1 MILSFKDRT
10 TEDIY
15 NGEDTKAARS
25 FPRTIWKVAAR
36 ELDMINAA
44 RDVQDLKVPP
54 GNRLETLKGDRRG
67 WYSIRI
73 NDQFRIVFQWKEG
86 NAKDVEIVDYH

>member
-1 MILSFKDRT
+1 MILNFQDRT

-15 NGEDTKAARS
+15 NGDDTKAARS
-25 FPRTIWKVAAR
+25 IPRTIWKVAAR
-36 ELDMINAA
+36 KLDLLNAA

-54 GNRLETLKGDRRG
+54 GNRLEMLKGNRKG

-73 NDQFRIVFQWKEG
+73 NDQYRIVFQWNDG
-86 NAKDVEIVDYH
+86 NARDVGIVDYH